1 MVNNEVLKVLI
12 GISGMV
18 VLAITLAVFFELRS
32 RLRR

>member
-18 VLAITLAVFFELRS
+18 VLAVTLAVFFELRS